1 MYVKI
6 ALSKDILKMHIV
18 LIGSSTGGPNQLK
31 FLLGDVDLANSC
43 AVIAQHMSA
52 NFIPSFVRQFNQ
64 EAKAEVILVNDKEPL
79 MRNKIYICQHNAILE
94 GSLNLN
100 LTLSNEKTTFN
111 PNINLLFHSAL
122 AYAHSNKMLAILLT
136 GMADD
141 GAKAMFELYKA
152 GVKCVCENEKD
163 CVVYGMPKKAQE
175 LNPRLRAMS
184 LADIKQEIIHF
195 VE

>member
-1 MYVKI
+1 MN
-6 ALSKDILKMHIV
+6 IV

-31 FLLGDVDLANSC
+31 FLLEDIDFANSC

-64 EAKAEVILVNDKEPL
+64 EAKAQVILANDKEPL
-79 MRNKIYICQHNAILE
+79 ARNKIYICPQNMILE

-100 LTLSNEKTTFN
+100 LALSNEKTTFN
-111 PNINLLFHSAL
+111 PNINLLFNSAL
-122 AYAHSNKMLAILLT
+122 PYAHSNNFLAVLLT
-136 GMADD
+136 GMGDD
-141 GAKAMFELYKA
+141 GAKAMFELYKM

-175 LNPRLRAMS
+175 LNPHLRALS
-184 LADIKQEIIHF
+184 LAEIKTEIIKF
-195 VE
+195 IE

>member
-1 MYVKI
+1 MN
-6 ALSKDILKMHIV
+6 IV

-31 FLLGDVDLANSC
+31 FLLEDIDFANSC

-64 EAKAEVILVNDKEPL
+64 EAKAEVVLVSGKEPL
-79 MRNKIYICQHNAILE
+79 MRNKIYICQHNTILE

-111 PNINLLFHSAL
+111 PNINLLFNSAL
-122 AYAHSNKMLAILLT
+122 PYAHSNNFLAVLLT

-141 GAKAMFELYKA
+141 GAKGMLELYKM
-152 GVKCVCENEKD
+152 GVKCVCENEED

-175 LNPRLRAMS
+175 LNPRLRALS
-184 LADIKQEIIHF
+184 LADIKKEIINF
-195 VE
+195 IE

>member
-1 MYVKI
+1 MN
-6 ALSKDILKMHIV
+6 IV

-31 FLLGDVDLANSC
+31 FLLEDVDFVNSC

-52 NFIPSFVRQFNQ
+52 NFIPSFVRQFNK
-64 EAKAEVILVNDKEPL
+64 EAKTEVVLANDKEIL
-79 MRNKIYICQHNAILE
+79 MRNKIYICQHNTILQ
-94 GSLNLN
+94 GSLNLS
-100 LTLSNEKTTFN
+100 LHLSSEKTTFN

-122 AYAHSNKMLAILLT
+122 PFAHSNKILAILLT

-141 GAKAMFELYKA
+141 GAKGMLELYKA
-152 GVKCVCENEKD
+152 GVKCICENEQD

-184 LADIKQEIIHF
+184 LAEIKQEIISF
-195 VE
+195 IE